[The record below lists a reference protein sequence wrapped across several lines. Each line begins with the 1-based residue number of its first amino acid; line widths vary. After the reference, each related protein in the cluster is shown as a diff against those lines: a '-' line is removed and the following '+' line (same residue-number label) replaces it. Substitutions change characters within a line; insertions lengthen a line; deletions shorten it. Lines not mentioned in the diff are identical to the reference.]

1 MMNVDQL
8 LFKNLMVNFG
18 TIHLV
23 KNRAIGAA
31 FALVALS
38 FVVSD
43 LHADVRFKPKGH
55 EFELTGKLVGDQLAT
70 SLSLGPN
77 GGFAVWQDNSTD
89 PFGYGIA
96 AQRIDTVGNPV
107 GSPIRVNSQLKG
119 DQERPSVGIIPEG
132 GAYFVWEGGASGF
145 HRVQYRV
152 ANSLGV
158 FISEDNFVT
167 TPDSGE
173 QTEPSLVVLN
183 DGSAVLSW
191 TDYLADGSHKGVSAR
206 VIGKDGNPLTESFRL
221 NQFNVGNQHKSKVL
235 ALPEGGF
242 AAVWVS
248 DQQLNQK
255 SLDVVGRIFSAAGKP
270 LTDEVVLSPEGIN
283 ANPVIGV
290 AGDSL
295 VVAWEQLNL
304 KKKQDR
310 WDIAIRSFDFNLKPL
325 SDSSLA
331 NVQLKGDQY
340 APQIKGGSSGAMLV
354 WSSLGQDKS
363 REAVIGRFIDP
374 TGRLSESEI
383 IVNTYQDHSQINPA
397 LTISDGEYIV
407 AWSTPRLGDSGFDIV
422 GQRYVA
428 QEAKPLLPAIV
439 DLFVNPVSETEMFV
453 SWPKVSGMDI
463 KHYELYFN
471 DQVNPKTFVNNYVL
485 WPGLRP
491 GSEYA
496 YRVAYVTE
504 DGRRSKISSFG
515 VNKTWG
521 RDYNGDGLPDDWQ
534 NRYFG
539 NEVSNWSGALEDSDG
554 DGATNQQEFA
564 AGTDP
569 SDPEDLLILDLSKM
583 EEGQRLQWNAQPGA
597 VYQLQQ
603 SSEISGEWLNIG
615 EPVLASE
622 REAGISLKSVEDMS
636 FYRIKK
642 IR

>member
-1 MMNVDQL
+1 MVDLGKIHQVVNRVVR
-8 LFKNLMVNFG
+8 LF
-18 TIHLV
+18 T
-23 KNRAIGAA
+23 
-31 FALVALS
+31 LVAFGL
-38 FVVSD
+38 VVSD
-43 LHADVRFKPKGH
+43 LNGDVRFKPKGH
-55 EFELTGKLVGDQLAT
+55 EFELTGKLVGDQLET
-70 SLSLGPN
+70 SLSLGPK

-96 AQRIDTVGNPV
+96 AQRIDTLGNPV
-107 GSPIRVNSQLKG
+107 GSPIRVNSLLEG
-119 DQERPSVGIIPEG
+119 DQEKPSVGMIPEG

-145 HRVQYRV
+145 HRVHYRV
-152 ANSLGV
+152 VNSLGV
-158 FISEDNFVT
+158 FIAEDNFAT

-173 QTEPSLVVLN
+173 QTEPSLVVLKN
-183 DGSAVLSW
+183 GSAILSW

-206 VIGKDGNPLTESFRL
+206 VIGKDGQPLTDSFRL
-221 NQFNVGNQHKSKVL
+221 NQFNIGNQHKSKVV

-248 DQQLNQK
+248 DQQLDQK
-255 SLDVVGRIFSAAGKP
+255 SLDIVGRVFSADGKP
-270 LTDEVVLSPEGIN
+270 LTGEVVLAPEGIN
-283 ANPVIGV
+283 ANPVV
-290 AGDSL
+290 ALAGNNL

-304 KKKQDR
+304 KQKQNR
-310 WDIAIRSFDFNLKPL
+310 WDIAMRSFDLNLKPL
-325 SDSSLA
+325 SDASLA
-331 NVQLKGDQY
+331 NIKLKGDQFAPQLKGD
-340 APQIKGGSSGAMLV
+340 SSGAMLV
-354 WSSLGQDKS
+354 WNSLGQDKS
-363 REAVIGRFIDP
+363 REAVMGRFIDT
-374 TGRLSESEI
+374 TGRLSENEVV
-383 IVNTYQDHSQINPA
+383 VNTYQDHSQIHPT
-397 LTISDGEYIV
+397 LTATADKYIV
-407 AWSTPRLGDSGFDIV
+407 AWSTPRSGDSGFDIV

-428 QEAKPLLPAIV
+428 QDSKPLLPAIS

-453 SWPKVSGMDI
+453 SWPKVGGINI

-471 DQVNPKTFVNNYVL
+471 DQVNPKTFGGNYVL

-496 YRVAYVTE
+496 FRVAYVTE
-504 DGRRSKISSFG
+504 DGRRSELSAFG

-521 RDYNGDGLPDDWQ
+521 RDYNEDGLPDDWQ

-539 NEVSNWSGALEDSDG
+539 NKTDNWAGAMEDSDG

-569 SDPEDLLILDLSKM
+569 SDSADLLVLDLSKM

-603 SSEISGEWLNIG
+603 SNEISEEWLNVG
-615 EPVLASE
+615 EPILASE
-622 REAGISLKSVEDMS
+622 REAGVTLKSVADMS

>member
-1 MMNVDQL
+1 MMNSDKVVI
-8 LFKNLMVNFG
+8 KNLMVDLG
-18 TIHLV
+18 KIHQV
-23 KNRAIGAA
+23 VNRVVRL
-31 FALVALS
+31 FTLVAFGL
-38 FVVSD
+38 VVSD
-43 LHADVRFKPKGH
+43 LNGDVRFKPKGH
-55 EFELTGKLVGDQLAT
+55 EFELTGKLVGDQLET
-70 SLSLGPN
+70 SLSLGPK

-96 AQRIDTVGNPV
+96 AQRIDTLGNPV
-107 GSPIRVNSQLKG
+107 GSPIRVNSLLEG
-119 DQERPSVGIIPEG
+119 DQEKPSVGMIPEG

-145 HRVQYRV
+145 HRVHYRV
-152 ANSLGV
+152 VNSLGV
-158 FISEDNFVT
+158 FIAEDNFAT

-173 QTEPSLVVLN
+173 QTEPSLVVLKN
-183 DGSAVLSW
+183 GSAILSW

-206 VIGKDGNPLTESFRL
+206 VIGKDGQPLTDSFRL
-221 NQFNVGNQHKSKVL
+221 NQFNIGNQHKSKVV

-248 DQQLNQK
+248 DQQLDQK
-255 SLDVVGRIFSAAGKP
+255 SLDIVGRVFSADGKP
-270 LTDEVVLSPEGIN
+270 LTGEVVLAPEGIN
-283 ANPVIGV
+283 ANPVV
-290 AGDSL
+290 ALAGNNL

-304 KKKQDR
+304 KQKQNR
-310 WDIAIRSFDFNLKPL
+310 WDIAMRSFDLNLKPL
-325 SDSSLA
+325 SDASLA
-331 NVQLKGDQY
+331 NIKLKGDQFAPQLKGD
-340 APQIKGGSSGAMLV
+340 SSGAMLV
-354 WSSLGQDKS
+354 WNSLGQDKS
-363 REAVIGRFIDP
+363 REAVMGRFIDT
-374 TGRLSESEI
+374 TGRLSENEVV
-383 IVNTYQDHSQINPA
+383 VNTYQDHSQIHPT
-397 LTISDGEYIV
+397 LTAAADKYIV
-407 AWSTPRLGDSGFDIV
+407 AWSTPRSGDSGFDIV

-428 QEAKPLLPAIV
+428 QDSKPLLPAIS

-453 SWPKVSGMDI
+453 SWPKVGGINI

-471 DQVNPKTFVNNYVL
+471 DQVNPKTFGGNYVL

-496 YRVAYVTE
+496 FRVAYVTE
-504 DGRRSKISSFG
+504 DGRRSELSAFG

-521 RDYNGDGLPDDWQ
+521 RDYNEDGLPDDWQ

-539 NEVSNWSGALEDSDG
+539 NKTDNWAGAMEDSDG

-569 SDPEDLLILDLSKM
+569 SDSADLLVLDLSKM

-603 SSEISGEWLNIG
+603 SNEISEEWLNVG
-615 EPVLASE
+615 EPILASE
-622 REAGISLKSVEDMS
+622 REAGVTLKSVADMS

>member
-1 MMNVDQL
+1 MMNSDKVVI
-8 LFKNLMVNFG
+8 KNLMVDLG
-18 TIHLV
+18 KIHQV
-23 KNRAIGAA
+23 VNRVVRL
-31 FALVALS
+31 FTLVAFGL
-38 FVVSD
+38 VVSD
-43 LHADVRFKPKGH
+43 LNGDVRFKPKGH
-55 EFELTGKLVGDQLAT
+55 EFELTGKLVGDQLET
-70 SLSLGPN
+70 SLSLGPK

-96 AQRIDTVGNPV
+96 AQRIDTLGNPV
-107 GSPIRVNSQLKG
+107 GSPIRVNSLLEG
-119 DQERPSVGIIPEG
+119 DQEKPSVGMIPEG

-145 HRVQYRV
+145 HRVHYRV
-152 ANSLGV
+152 VNSLGV
-158 FISEDNFVT
+158 FIAEDNFAT

-173 QTEPSLVVLN
+173 QTEPSLVVLKN
-183 DGSAVLSW
+183 GSAILSW

-206 VIGKDGNPLTESFRL
+206 VIGKDGQPLTDSFRL
-221 NQFNVGNQHKSKVL
+221 NQFNIGNQHKSKVV

-248 DQQLNQK
+248 DQQLDQK
-255 SLDVVGRIFSAAGKP
+255 SLDIVGRVFSADGKP
-270 LTDEVVLSPEGIN
+270 LTGEVVLAPEGIN
-283 ANPVIGV
+283 ANPVV
-290 AGDSL
+290 ALAGNNL

-304 KKKQDR
+304 KQKQNR
-310 WDIAIRSFDFNLKPL
+310 WDIAMRSFDLNLKPL
-325 SDSSLA
+325 SDASLA
-331 NVQLKGDQY
+331 NIKLKGDQFAPQLKGD
-340 APQIKGGSSGAMLV
+340 SSGAMLV
-354 WSSLGQDKS
+354 WNSLGQDKS
-363 REAVIGRFIDP
+363 REAVMGRFIDT
-374 TGRLSESEI
+374 TGRLSENEVV
-383 IVNTYQDHSQINPA
+383 VNTYQDHSQIHPT
-397 LTISDGEYIV
+397 LTAAADKYIV
-407 AWSTPRLGDSGFDIV
+407 AWSTPRSGDSGFDIV

-428 QEAKPLLPAIV
+428 QDSKPLLPAIS

-453 SWPKVSGMDI
+453 SWPKVGGINI

-471 DQVNPKTFVNNYVL
+471 DQVNPKTFGGNYVL

-496 YRVAYVTE
+496 FRVAYVTE
-504 DGRRSKISSFG
+504 DGRRSELSAFG

-521 RDYNGDGLPDDWQ
+521 RDCNEDGLPDDWQ

-539 NEVSNWSGALEDSDG
+539 NKTDNWAGAMEDSDG

-569 SDPEDLLILDLSKM
+569 SDSADLLILDLSKM

-603 SSEISGEWLNIG
+603 SNEISEEWLNVG
-615 EPVLASE
+615 EPILASE
-622 REAGISLKSVEDMS
+622 REAGVTLKSVADMS

>member
-1 MMNVDQL
+1 MMNSDKVVI
-8 LFKNLMVNFG
+8 KNLMVDLKK
-18 TIHLV
+18 IHQV
-23 KNRAIGAA
+23 VNRVVRL
-31 FALVALS
+31 FTLVAFGL
-38 FVVSD
+38 VVSD
-43 LHADVRFKPKGH
+43 LNGDVRFKPKGH
-55 EFELTGKLVGDQLAT
+55 EFELTGKLVGDQLET
-70 SLSLGPN
+70 SLSLGPK

-96 AQRIDTVGNPV
+96 AQRIDTLGNPV
-107 GSPIRVNSQLKG
+107 GSPIRVNSLLEG
-119 DQERPSVGIIPEG
+119 DQEKPSVGMIPEG

-145 HRVQYRV
+145 HRVHYRV
-152 ANSLGV
+152 VNSLGV
-158 FISEDNFVT
+158 FIAEDNFAT

-173 QTEPSLVVLN
+173 QTEPSLVVLKN
-183 DGSAVLSW
+183 GSAILSW

-206 VIGKDGNPLTESFRL
+206 VIGKDGQPLTDSFRL
-221 NQFNVGNQHKSKVL
+221 NQFNIGNQHKSKVV

-248 DQQLNQK
+248 DQQLDQK
-255 SLDVVGRIFSAAGKP
+255 SLDIVGRVFSADGKP
-270 LTDEVVLSPEGIN
+270 LTGEVVLAPEGIN
-283 ANPVIGV
+283 ANPVV
-290 AGDSL
+290 ALAGNNL

-304 KKKQDR
+304 KQKQNR
-310 WDIAIRSFDFNLKPL
+310 WDIAMRSFDLNLKPL
-325 SDSSLA
+325 SDASLA
-331 NVQLKGDQY
+331 NIKLKGDQFAPQLKGD
-340 APQIKGGSSGAMLV
+340 SSGAMLV
-354 WSSLGQDKS
+354 WNSLGQDKS
-363 REAVIGRFIDP
+363 REAVMGRFIDT
-374 TGRLSESEI
+374 TGRLSENEVV
-383 IVNTYQDHSQINPA
+383 VNTYQDHSQIHPT
-397 LTISDGEYIV
+397 LTAAADKYIV
-407 AWSTPRLGDSGFDIV
+407 AWSTPRSGDSGFDIV

-428 QEAKPLLPAIV
+428 QDSKPLLPAIS

-453 SWPKVSGMDI
+453 SWPKVGGINI

-471 DQVNPKTFVNNYVL
+471 DQVNPKTFGGNYVL

-496 YRVAYVTE
+496 FRVAYVTE
-504 DGRRSKISSFG
+504 DGRRSELSAFG

-521 RDYNGDGLPDDWQ
+521 RDYNEDGLPDDWQ

-539 NEVSNWSGALEDSDG
+539 NKTDNWAGAMEDSDG

-569 SDPEDLLILDLSKM
+569 SDSADLLVLDLSKM

-603 SSEISGEWLNIG
+603 SNEISEEWLNVG
-615 EPVLASE
+615 EPILASE
-622 REAGISLKSVEDMS
+622 REAGVTLKSVADMS

>member
-1 MMNVDQL
+1 MMNSDKVVI
-8 LFKNLMVNFG
+8 KNLMVDLG
-18 TIHLV
+18 KIHQV
-23 KNRAIGAA
+23 VNRVVRL
-31 FALVALS
+31 FTLVAFGL
-38 FVVSD
+38 VVSD
-43 LHADVRFKPKGH
+43 LNGDVRFKPKGH
-55 EFELTGKLVGDQLAT
+55 EFELTGKLVGDQLET
-70 SLSLGPN
+70 SLSLGPK

-96 AQRIDTVGNPV
+96 AQRIDTLGNPV
-107 GSPIRVNSQLKG
+107 GSPIRVNSLLEG
-119 DQERPSVGIIPEG
+119 DQEKPSVGMIPEG

-145 HRVQYRV
+145 HRVHYRV
-152 ANSLGV
+152 VNSLGV
-158 FISEDNFVT
+158 FIAEDNFAT

-173 QTEPSLVVLN
+173 QTEPSLVVLKN
-183 DGSAVLSW
+183 GSAILSW

-206 VIGKDGNPLTESFRL
+206 VIGKDGQPLTDSFRL
-221 NQFNVGNQHKSKVL
+221 NQFNIGNQHKSKVV

-248 DQQLNQK
+248 DQQLDQK
-255 SLDVVGRIFSAAGKP
+255 SLDIVGRVFSADGKP
-270 LTDEVVLSPEGIN
+270 LTGEVVLAPEGIN
-283 ANPVIGV
+283 ANPVV
-290 AGDSL
+290 ALAGNNL

-304 KKKQDR
+304 KQKQNR
-310 WDIAIRSFDFNLKPL
+310 WDIAMRSFDLNLKPL
-325 SDSSLA
+325 SDASLA
-331 NVQLKGDQY
+331 NIKLKGDQFAPQLKGDY
-340 APQIKGGSSGAMLV
+340 SGAMLV
-354 WSSLGQDKS
+354 WNSLGQDKS
-363 REAVIGRFIDP
+363 REAVMGRFIDT
-374 TGRLSESEI
+374 TGRLSENEVV
-383 IVNTYQDHSQINPA
+383 VNTYQDHSQIHPT
-397 LTISDGEYIV
+397 LTATADKYIV
-407 AWSTPRLGDSGFDIV
+407 AWSTPRSGDSGFDIV

-428 QEAKPLLPAIV
+428 QDSKPLLPAIS

-453 SWPKVSGMDI
+453 SWPKVGGINI

-471 DQVNPKTFVNNYVL
+471 DQVNPKTFGGNYVL

-496 YRVAYVTE
+496 FRVAYVTE
-504 DGRRSKISSFG
+504 DGRRSELSAFG

-521 RDYNGDGLPDDWQ
+521 RDYNEDGLPDDWQ

-539 NEVSNWSGALEDSDG
+539 NKTDNWAGAMEDSDG

-569 SDPEDLLILDLSKM
+569 SDSADLLVLDLSKM

-603 SSEISGEWLNIG
+603 SNEISEEWLNVG
-615 EPVLASE
+615 EPILASE
-622 REAGISLKSVEDMS
+622 REAGVTLKSVADMS